1 MWKTARRGRI
11 QDKCWLQN
19 APSRCQ
25 AMHGLA
31 MVHIAHGRL
40 QKGPCWM
47 IVLVDMPASPG
58 DEEVGELFPCHLGA
72 AMDFRGS
79 NCCRRGLGVERRSR
93 SRR

>member
-31 MVHIAHGRL
+31 MVHNAHGRL

-47 IVLVDMPASPG
+47 IVLVDMPASQG
-58 DEEVGELFPCHLGA
+58 DEEVGEFVSLPLGCSHGFQRIELLPA
-72 AMDFRGS
+72 WAGS
-79 NCCRRGLGVERRSR
+79 
-93 SRR
+93 